1 MSTFGLIGTVT
12 SDHVIRDEGPPLI
25 GPGGIL
31 YQAAVLCGLG
41 ENVRLF
47 ANCGLEQKKEVE
59 SLIGHWPTLGTAGL
73 RYVPGPGNQV
83 FLRYSE
89 RLKERD
95 EVLRSVVPPLD
106 LVRILA
112 DVPRLDMLLMVFNSG
127 FDLEF
132 EDWRNIVG
140 KAGRPIWFDV
150 HSLVLDRKLG
160 VHRDYVALPDWREW
174 MAGVTFLQA
183 NRQELA
189 CLLGHPGYWPGD
201 KEIASFA
208 SDAFRLGIQAVFVTM
223 GGDGILVSAPKGA
236 RLIRAPKAERVV
248 DTTGCGDVFCAKTAQ
263 CLVRGIPLFEA
274 AEAGAAL
281 ASRAAGSAG
290 VGATYALAL
299 GFDRE
304 SRI

>member
-1 MSTFGLIGTVT
+1 MSTFGLIGTIT
-12 SDHVIRDEGPPLI
+12 ADHVIRDEGPPHT

-31 YQAAVLCGLG
+31 YQGAVLCGLG

-59 SLIGHWPTLGTAGL
+59 NLIGHWPTLGTAGL
-73 RYVPGPGNQV
+73 RFVPGPGNQV

-95 EVLRSVVPPLD
+95 EVLQSVVPPLD
-106 LVRILA
+106 PDRILA
-112 DVPRLDMLLMVFNSG
+112 DLPRLDMLLMVFNSG

-132 EDWRNIVG
+132 EDWRKIAERT
-140 KAGRPIWFDV
+140 KRPIWCDV

-160 VHRDYVALPDWREW
+160 VHRNYVALPAWREW

-189 CLLGHPGYWPGD
+189 CLLGHPGYWPEE

-208 SDAFRLGIQAVFVTM
+208 SDAFRLGTQVVFVTM
-223 GGDGILVSAPKGA
+223 GGDGILVSTQRDT

-290 VGATYALAL
+290 VGATYALVHRRR
-299 GFDRE
+299 DQI
-304 SRI
+304 ST

>member
-1 MSTFGLIGTVT
+1 MSTYGLIGTVT
-12 SDHVIRDEGPPLI
+12 SDHVIRDEGPLHI
-25 GPGGIL
+25 GLGGIL

-41 ENVRLF
+41 ENVRLY
-47 ANCGLEQKKEVE
+47 ANCGLERKEDVE
-59 SLIGHWPTLGTAGL
+59 KLSGHWPTLGTAGL

-95 EVLRSVVPPLD
+95 EVLQSVVPPLD
-106 LVRILA
+106 PDRILA
-112 DVPRLDMLLMVFNSG
+112 DLTRLDMLLMVFNSG

-132 EDWRNIVG
+132 EDWRKI
-140 KAGRPIWFDV
+140 AGTAKRPIWFDV

-160 VHRDYVALPDWREW
+160 VHRNYVALPDWREW
-174 MAGVTFLQA
+174 MAGVTFFQA

-189 CLLGHPGYWPGD
+189 CLLGHPGYWAEE

-223 GGDGILVSAPKGA
+223 GGDGILVSAPNDA
-236 RLIRAPKAERVV
+236 RLIRSPKAERVV

-263 CLVRGIPLFEA
+263 CLARGIPLFEA

-281 ASRAAGSAG
+281 ASQAAGSAG
-290 VGATYALAL
+290 VGATYTLAQRRR
-299 GFDRE
+299 GQI
-304 SRI
+304 ST